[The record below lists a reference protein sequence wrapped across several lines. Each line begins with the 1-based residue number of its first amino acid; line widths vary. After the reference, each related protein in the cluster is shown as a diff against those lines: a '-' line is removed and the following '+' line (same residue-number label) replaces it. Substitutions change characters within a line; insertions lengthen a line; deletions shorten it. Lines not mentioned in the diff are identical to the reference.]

1 MKYKLIENS
10 SPEYLENGVNN
21 LIKQGWK
28 PLSGVSVGRDRYGSN
43 NEKIYV
49 QAMIQD

>member
-1 MKYKLIENS
+1 MKYKLVENAY
-10 SPEYLENGVNN
+10 PESLESEVNN

-28 PLSGVSVGRDRYGSN
+28 PLSGVSVSRDRYGSN